1 MTTIITVYGRPAPQ
15 GSKKAFRHRATGK
28 IITQEMSKYVRPW
41 RAEVQRAAQA
51 ALLTRY
57 DQGRF
62 PLAGPLAVDM
72 IFTLARPKSHY
83 RTGRNAHLLRD
94 SAPARPTGAPD
105 LSKLARATEDALTEA
120 GVWKDDAAVVEYRRL
135 AKVYPDSDPDALD
148 QPGVLIRIHPLET
161 TP

>member
-1 MTTIITVYGRPAPQ
+1 
-15 GSKKAFRHRATGK
+15 
-28 IITQEMSKYVRPW
+28 MS
-41 RAEVQRAAQA
+41 
-51 ALLTRY
+51 
-57 DQGRF
+57 
-62 PLAGPLAVDM
+62 GPLAVDM

-135 AKVYPDSDPDALD
+135 AKVYPGSDPDALD
-148 QPGVLIRIHPLET
+148 QPGALIRIHLLET